1 MTGFLLPVQPRNRTP
16 EGYRF
21 YRAVLELRR
30 RGRRVYRGGRREA
43 IVDGRRMTHKLLIR
57 VVAELGGARR

>member
-16 EGYRF
+16 EGHRF

-30 RGRRVYRGGRREA
+30 RGRRVYRGGRRET
-43 IVDGRRMTHKLLIR
+43 IVDGRRMTNSLLIK
-57 VVAELGGARR
+57 VAAELEGTRR